1 MIAKMLTRS
10 VSSTGFQPVG
20 RMGIL
25 PVPRFVFSTGRMPI
39 GPTAKM
45 AVLRQEVA

>member
-25 PVPRFVFSTGRMPI
+25 PVLSASTGKMPI

-45 AVLRQEVA
+45 AVLRGEVL